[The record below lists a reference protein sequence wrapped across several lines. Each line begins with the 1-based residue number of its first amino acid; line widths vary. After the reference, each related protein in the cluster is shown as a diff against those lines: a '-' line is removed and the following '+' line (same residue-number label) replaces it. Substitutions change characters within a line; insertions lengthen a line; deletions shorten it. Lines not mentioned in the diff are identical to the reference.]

1 MVFDDAS
8 RGSRRTMV
16 AGTSGSGFA
25 PPVPDMSVHT
35 GVEVLAAVA
44 LKTWCPRLGGAW
56 LVTHAMEPV
65 VSLGS
70 KAALE
75 SGWCAETVEF
85 IDQVVA
91 VAPTGALGGRKMRP
105 AEKGREVTG
114 AAGRAETPHSSVRR
128 GP

>member
-8 RGSRRTMV
+8 RGSRRTVV
-16 AGTSGSGFA
+16 AGTAGGGFA

-75 SGWCAETVEF
+75 IGCCAKTVEF
-85 IDQVVA
+85 IDQVIA
-91 VAPTGALGGRKMRP
+91 VAPTVALGVTKMRP
-105 AEKGREVTG
+105 AEKARALPG
-114 AAGRAETPHSSVRR
+114 AAAPA
-128 GP
+128 